1 VRSTTSPI
9 LLYIFLGLSQEQR
22 EFYIIGSIR
31 RIFWTPAAFTNNE
44 PIIITENVQ
53 KWYDNAFPV
62 LRGANQTVNRQEVV
76 VIMGSSG
83 SGKSTFI
90 RTFNGL
96 ESYQKGRILIDGITV
111 SHNLKN
117 IEAIRQK
124 VVPSPES

>member
-1 VRSTTSPI
+1 VDFSD
-9 LLYIFLGLSQEQR
+9 
-22 EFYIIGSIR
+22 
-31 RIFWTPAAFTNNE
+31 NE
-44 PIIITENVQ
+44 PIIIAENVQ
-53 KWYDNAFPV
+53 KWYDNAFHV
-62 LRGANQTVNRQEVV
+62 LRGANLTVNRQEVV

-96 ESYQKGRILIDGITV
+96 KSYQKGRILIDGITV

-124 VVPSPES
+124 VFPSPESDHSNYRYSTTERPSPYRSNTVYLPAIALLLSA